1 MGQRAQPFA
10 PAQRLQP
17 TALTQRPLPVA
28 SAKPVIRA
36 SVSKAPGVKV
46 QAGSTKKSSKPRALE
61 TGSGATNKK
70 DISTTAKHFPRWFG
84 EHEQDKETQPEKQ
97 KKTEPKKVED
107 LQPAKQ
113 MKPEQKVDPKKVEE
127 LQPARQGKS
136 KKKVA
141 PNGGDKP
148 DPNSEAKQLKKIEK
162 KLREIQIL
170 EARNSESLNEPEL
183 QKIAQK
189 SVFMAEAMRIKLAG
203 G

>member
-84 EHEQDKETQPEKQ
+84 EHEQDKETQPAKQ
-97 KKTEPKKVED
+97 KKTEQKDEPKKMEEF
-107 LQPAKQ
+107 QPAKQ
-113 MKPEQKVDPKKVEE
+113 RKPEQKVDP
-127 LQPARQGKS
+127 
-136 KKKVA
+136 
-141 PNGGDKP
+141 
-148 DPNSEAKQLKKIEK
+148 
-162 KLREIQIL
+162 
-170 EARNSESLNEPEL
+170 
-183 QKIAQK
+183 
-189 SVFMAEAMRIKLAG
+189 
-203 G
+203 

>member
-1 MGQRAQPFA
+1 MG
-10 PAQRLQP
+10 
-17 TALTQRPLPVA
+17 
-28 SAKPVIRA
+28 
-36 SVSKAPGVKV
+36 V
-46 QAGSTKKSSKPRALE
+46 QAGSTKNSSKPRALE

-70 DISTTAKHFPRWFG
+70 GISTTAKHFPRWFG
-84 EHEQDKETQPEKQ
+84 EHEQDKDTQPEKQ
-97 KKTEPKKVED
+97 KKIEPKQVED

-113 MKPEQKVDPKKVEE
+113 MKPEQKDEPKKMEESQPAKQRKPEQKVDPKKAEE
-127 LQPARQGKS
+127 LQPARQGKP

-141 PNGGDKP
+141 PNGGDTP
-148 DPNSEAKQLKKIEK
+148 DPNNETKQLKKIEK